1 MQISFFLRSFFLL
14 TLALTSALAPAFG
27 QSNPKIMATA
37 QPTASQPTT
46 SGRDIAAASKLEWL
60 TWTEAIQRMES
71 DKKPKKLLVDLYTD
85 WCGYCK
91 KMDRETFSDPWV
103 IDYIKEHFYAVKF
116 NAEKS
121 GDLLYKDHTFTYD
134 QTRGR
139 NGVHTLAFALLD
151 GNLSYPSLVY
161 LDEKQTR
168 IAISP
173 GFKPADSFLTELKF
187 IAGNHFEKMDY
198 NTFKARSEE

>member
-1 MQISFFLRSFFLL
+1 MQINLNFLRLFLVAFVL
-14 TLALTSALAPAFG
+14 ISAFAPAFG
-27 QSNPKIMATA
+27 QTTAKTIATA
-37 QPTASQPTT
+37 ESSAPT
-46 SGRDIAAASKLEWL
+46 SGDTTAPQLEWL
-60 TWTEAIQRMES
+60 TWTEAIKRMES

-103 IDYIKEHFYAVKF
+103 VRYIDEHFYPVKF
-116 NAEKS
+116 NAEKP
-121 GDLLYKDHTFTYD
+121 GDLVYKKHTFTYD
-134 QTRGR
+134 KTRGR

-173 GFKPADSFLTELKF
+173 GFKPANSFLTELKF

-198 NTFKARSEE
+198 NTFKARGER